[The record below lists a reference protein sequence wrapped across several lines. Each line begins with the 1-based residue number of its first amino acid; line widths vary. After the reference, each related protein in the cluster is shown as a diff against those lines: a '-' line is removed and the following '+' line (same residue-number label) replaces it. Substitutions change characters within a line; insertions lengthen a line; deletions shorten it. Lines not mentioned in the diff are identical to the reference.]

1 MRSAAVRLWIDRL
14 TRLLVSAGGP
24 ILSAIVGVVRNKW
37 LAIHLD
43 VAGIGIL
50 AQVVS
55 AQTWLAVS
63 SGLGL
68 SLPLSRA
75 VGAAEGRGDEAAA
88 RRAAW
93 TALGLVLMA
102 AAVAV
107 AFCLLFAPAISRLL
121 LGTPEHADLIRL
133 ATVAVLSI
141 ALSNTLLGIY
151 AGRSDLQGPLVHTA
165 IGGIVCVLATML
177 LVPRWGLA
185 GATLATA
192 LLFPAGIAGLLL
204 VRRGTILP
212 LARPVPRPLVDR
224 READGLLRVGVVA
237 VLLSVTDLGTLLAL
251 RTHYLTANGIQ
262 ANGLLQAALALS
274 QQVGAIF
281 YAYFAGYAFGKVS
294 AAAAAEGGLAAAESV
309 RAYTRRQW
317 RPITLLAGV
326 AIGGAMVAS
335 TPILHLLYSHRF
347 DPARPLMAC
356 ALLGEFCRVGALAWG
371 LGSLPLGG
379 RKLWLRIGVSQP
391 LALAAAYAVFHTTGA
406 GILSLPWAYAAA
418 GVVTLG
424 TSLLVMSG
432 AGVRP
437 RAGDVAWILALLG
450 GLGLLVAATLRG

>member
-14 TRLLVSAGGP
+14 IRLLASAGSP
-24 ILSAIVGVVRNKW
+24 ILSAIVGVIRNKW
-37 LAIHLD
+37 LAVHLD

-75 VGAAEGRGDEAAA
+75 VGAAEGRGDVDAA

-93 TALGLVLMA
+93 TALGLVAGASA
-102 AAVAV
+102 AAVA
-107 AFCLLFAPAISRLL
+107 ACLLLAPSISRLL
-121 LGTPEHADLIRL
+121 LGTPEHANLIRI

-151 AGRSDLQGPLVHTA
+151 AGRSDLKGPLVHTA
-165 IGGIVCVLATML
+165 TGGIACVLATLL

-212 LARPVPRPLVDR
+212 LARPVPRPVVDR
-224 READGLLRVGVVA
+224 SEADGLLRVGVVA

-251 RTHYLTANGIQ
+251 RTHYLAANGIE

-294 AAAAAEGGLAAAESV
+294 AAAAAANRGAAAASV
-309 RAYTRRQW
+309 REYTRRQW
-317 RPITLLAGV
+317 RPITLLAAA

-379 RKLWLRIGVSQP
+379 RKLWLRIGLSQP
-391 LALAAAYAVFHTTGA
+391 LSLAAAYAVFHGSGA

-424 TSLLVMSG
+424 TSLAVMSG

-437 RAGDVAWILALLG
+437 RAGDLAWILTLLAALAFP
-450 GLGLLVAATLRG
+450 VAATVRG